1 MESQPQYSNQQKYR
15 KYVSKNDLSYKS
27 YSSSSF
33 QNPYKNQNI
42 YLNSNKPNNE
52 MNSTSASNDSYS
64 YQNSN
69 TINYEKPKIKD
80 NIVVLKKPSDF
91 VSELFKAFGE
101 QNSLCNYSLFVRNV
115 DIEMNLDE
123 KVMKKITLFEYFES
137 FIEGSFLCLNIPFL
151 DKKGNIS
158 YNIFNPTLSSMNL
171 IIKQKNIKKSKINQK
186 FLADNFTMYFLNDDT
201 LKIEFD
207 ETNPPYNR
215 DIIEK
220 KIKAIHKL
228 LGTKNIFLENIDK
241 EKSFFSILWTPAD
254 TYRIKSSFL
263 SVYTFDFKLIG
274 TLIIKLDEHSW
285 FLIFS
290 NDATFTNYK
299 DFKKEYLNNV
309 NDVEN
314 FMKKSKG
321 INDDEKLDRQ
331 SFSQDYKRF
340 ICSY

>member
-1 MESQPQYSNQQKYR
+1 
-15 KYVSKNDLSYKS
+15 
-27 YSSSSF
+27 
-33 QNPYKNQNI
+33 
-42 YLNSNKPNNE
+42 
-52 MNSTSASNDSYS
+52 
-64 YQNSN
+64 
-69 TINYEKPKIKD
+69 
-80 NIVVLKKPSDF
+80 
-91 VSELFKAFGE
+91 
-101 QNSLCNYSLFVRNV
+101 
-115 DIEMNLDE
+115 
-123 KVMKKITLFEYFES
+123 
-137 FIEGSFLCLNIPFL
+137 
-151 DKKGNIS
+151 
-158 YNIFNPTLSSMNL
+158 MNL

-186 FLADNFTMYFLNDDT
+186 FLDDNFTMYFLNDDT

-299 DFKKEYLNNV
+299 DFKTEYLHNV

>member
-1 MESQPQYSNQQKYR
+1 MDSQPQYSNQQKYR
-15 KYVSKNDLSYKS
+15 KYVPKNDLSYKS

-33 QNPYKNQNI
+33 QNPYKNQNL
-42 YLNSNKPNNE
+42 YSNSSKPNNE
-52 MNSTSASNDSYS
+52 MNSTSADSYS

-80 NIVVLKKPSDF
+80 NIVILKKPSDF

-101 QNSLCNYSLFVRNV
+101 QNSLCNFSLFVRNV
-115 DIEMNLDE
+115 DIEMKIEE

-158 YNIFNPTLSSMNL
+158 YNVFNPTLSSMNL
-171 IIKQKNIKKSKINQK
+171 IIQQKNIKKHKINQK
-186 FLADNFTMYFLNDDT
+186 FLADNFTMQFVNDDT

-220 KIKAIHKL
+220 KIKTIHKL

-241 EKSFFSILWTPAD
+241 EKSFFYILWTPAD

-274 TLIIKLDEHSW
+274 TLIIKLDEYSW
-285 FLIFS
+285 FMIFS
-290 NDATFTNYK
+290 NDATFTNFK
-299 DFKKEYLNNV
+299 DFKTEYINNV

-321 INDDEKLDRQ
+321 INDDEKLDRKL
-331 SFSQDYKRF
+331 FSQDYKRF
-340 ICSY
+340 IYNY

>member
-1 MESQPQYSNQQKYR
+1 
-15 KYVSKNDLSYKS
+15 
-27 YSSSSF
+27 
-33 QNPYKNQNI
+33 
-42 YLNSNKPNNE
+42 
-52 MNSTSASNDSYS
+52 
-64 YQNSN
+64 
-69 TINYEKPKIKD
+69 
-80 NIVVLKKPSDF
+80 
-91 VSELFKAFGE
+91 
-101 QNSLCNYSLFVRNV
+101 
-115 DIEMNLDE
+115 
-123 KVMKKITLFEYFES
+123 
-137 FIEGSFLCLNIPFL
+137 
-151 DKKGNIS
+151 
-158 YNIFNPTLSSMNL
+158 MNL

-299 DFKKEYLNNV
+299 DFKKEYLNKVTIVENFIKKCHNV
-309 NDVEN
+309 NDA
-314 FMKKSKG
+314 
-321 INDDEKLDRQ
+321 DKLDLKLI
-331 SFSQDYKRF
+331 SHDYKRF
-340 ICSY
+340 LYNY